1 MAKFLID
8 LKNEFP
14 EILTFRP
21 EKQKWKLSLKGVR
34 AAELGVHNIYVFVSC
49 AV

>member
-14 EILTFRP
+14 ESLTFRP
-21 EKQKWKLSLKGVR
+21 EKQKWKLSLKGFR
-34 AAELGVHNIYVFVSC
+34 AAELGFHKIYVFVSC